1 MSDLPLN
8 LTNIE
13 HQVAGHNLGSKTK
26 LGQIILDTQFFYI
39 YIYIDHELFNL
50 GFLKSDNGLLLKPI
64 QAPPRGDREHNFY
77 KKIFQ
82 TPDLDELNNDEKELK
97 NLIPKY
103 HGLHINDDS
112 I

>member
-1 MSDLPLN
+1 
-8 LTNIE
+8 
-13 HQVAGHNLGSKTK
+13 
-26 LGQIILDTQFFYI
+26 
-39 YIYIDHELFNL
+39 
-50 GFLKSDNGLLLKPI
+50 LKPI

-82 TPDLDELNNDEKELK
+82 TSDLDELNNDEKELK

-112 I
+112 K